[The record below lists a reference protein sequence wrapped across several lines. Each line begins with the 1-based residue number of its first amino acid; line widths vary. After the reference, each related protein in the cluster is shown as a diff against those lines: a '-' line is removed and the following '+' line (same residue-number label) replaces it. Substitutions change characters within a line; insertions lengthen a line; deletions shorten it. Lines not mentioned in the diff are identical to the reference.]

1 MDGRDVINVSPRS
14 ITQRSIKFLGFG
26 LSPHE
31 PSLGI
36 LLSDALRYLSTGAWW
51 LVVFPGVALVG
62 LVLLFDQFAKA
73 LQQLWLKG
81 PYVES

>member
-1 MDGRDVINVSPRS
+1 MDGRNVVNVSPCGFYNAALS
-14 ITQRSIKFLGFG
+14 FLGFG

-36 LLSDALRYLSTGAWW
+36 YCPMHCVISSTGAWW
-51 LVVFPGVALVG
+51 LVVFPGIALVG

-73 LQQLWLKG
+73 LQLWLKG
-81 PYVES
+81 AVC